1 MDYMEK
7 DMVPKE
13 SETIAAKRAARLA
26 EKIREG
32 KNFVIQ
38 RTWWSNSA
46 FEILV
51 ILSILSLNLYQI
63 TPFFG
68 TSAKDSFYSGPV
80 IPLLAKLI
88 ELFGI
93 SLSVSLQTVNIF
105 FYSFFPLTFYLF
117 TRKISGRKA
126 VAVLASLFVILP
138 FYPFSYVRVAGSLAG
153 VDSPHIASL
162 SITPIA
168 LLLFFSFLTLGKV
181 NSLIGAAIASAFVAL
196 VSPFGFMIFLI
207 FAFILTFSEMLL
219 GSGRLKL
226 VRAVSVFIFAAGLTS
241 FWYNPVFFLWI
252 LTGPLGIDIRYTM
265 GKLIPVSFFT
275 LPVLGAFGYLL
286 FDRKSDLQTVFLA
299 SFFTISFALIS
310 LAGGGIFPS
319 HPSRYVAELGIS
331 LSFLLSVS
339 LVKLV
344 DYLSLRENKLGK
356 IISQSTFSKMGLMG
370 LFITLVLTILVYKDR
385 LNMFEGSVLGIWE
398 GIDKGSIWQAKER
411 YSGGLASGLGY
422 FISLISVLILGIVAK
437 RSLGNISKKSGVS

>member
-105 FYSFFPLTFYLF
+105 FYSF
-117 TRKISGRKA
+117 
-126 VAVLASLFVILP
+126 
-138 FYPFSYVRVAGSLAG
+138 
-153 VDSPHIASL
+153 
-162 SITPIA
+162 
-168 LLLFFSFLTLGKV
+168 
-181 NSLIGAAIASAFVAL
+181 
-196 VSPFGFMIFLI
+196 
-207 FAFILTFSEMLL
+207 
-219 GSGRLKL
+219 
-226 VRAVSVFIFAAGLTS
+226 
-241 FWYNPVFFLWI
+241 
-252 LTGPLGIDIRYTM
+252 
-265 GKLIPVSFFT
+265 
-275 LPVLGAFGYLL
+275 
-286 FDRKSDLQTVFLA
+286 
-299 SFFTISFALIS
+299 
-310 LAGGGIFPS
+310 
-319 HPSRYVAELGIS
+319 
-331 LSFLLSVS
+331 
-339 LVKLV
+339 
-344 DYLSLRENKLGK
+344 
-356 IISQSTFSKMGLMG
+356 
-370 LFITLVLTILVYKDR
+370 
-385 LNMFEGSVLGIWE
+385 
-398 GIDKGSIWQAKER
+398 
-411 YSGGLASGLGY
+411 
-422 FISLISVLILGIVAK
+422 
-437 RSLGNISKKSGVS
+437 